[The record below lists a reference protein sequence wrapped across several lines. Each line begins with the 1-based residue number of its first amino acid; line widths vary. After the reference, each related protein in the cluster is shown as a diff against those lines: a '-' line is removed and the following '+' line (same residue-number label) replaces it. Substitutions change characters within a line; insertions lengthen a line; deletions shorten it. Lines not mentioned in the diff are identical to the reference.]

1 VPRGAGGTS
10 GGIPQFFVG
19 LAMMIVGGYMFLN
32 AVRVTHSFGLGNAL
46 YRVNGVGVTGGM
58 VLIPFVIGVVIIFY
72 NSKQILGWILMLGAL
87 FSLGFGVISTIQFRL
102 NAMSAFDLIVILV
115 LLFGGIGLFLGA
127 LDDADKGIR

>member
-1 VPRGAGGTS
+1 MPRGAGGTS

-32 AVRVTHSFGLGNAL
+32 AIRVTYSFGLGSTL
-46 YRVNGVGVTGGM
+46 YRINGVGVTGGM
-58 VLIPFVIGVVIIFY
+58 VLIPFVIGVVLIFY
-72 NSKQILGWILMLGAL
+72 NSRQMLGWILMLGAL

-127 LDDADKGIR
+127 LDDADKGVR

>member
-1 VPRGAGGTS
+1 MPRGAGGTS

-32 AVRVTHSFGLGNAL
+32 AVRVTYSFGLGNAL

-58 VLIPFVIGVVIIFY
+58 VLIPFMIGVVLIFY

-127 LDDADKGIR
+127 LSDADKGIR

>member
-1 VPRGAGGTS
+1 MPRGAGGTS

-19 LAMMIVGGYMFLN
+19 LAMMIVGGYLFLN
-32 AVRVTHSFGLGNAL
+32 AVRVTYSFGLGNIL

-58 VLIPFVIGVVIIFY
+58 VLIPFVIGVVLIFY
-72 NSKQILGWILMLGAL
+72 NSRQILGWILMLGAL

-102 NAMSAFDLIVILV
+102 NTMSAFDLIVILV